1 MSCCVGP
8 LPAMMAD
15 EVERG
20 KLKAR
25 VEELRHSARPLADGS
40 VNYVVSVPAIHCG
53 LCISTIEKTLGKL
66 PGVTAVRANLTLRRV
81 SVTLADAEQ
90 SPVRFVES
98 LENLG
103 YQAQVLDE
111 APSIKEDRE
120 LKTLVR
126 SLAVS
131 GFAAANIMLL
141 SVSVWSGAGPATT
154 EVFHYLSA
162 LIAIPT
168 VAYSGQ
174 VFFRSAAGALK
185 HRRVNMDVPISLG
198 ITLAT
203 VMSLYESFMGAGHA
217 YFDAAVSLIF
227 FLLIGRTLDYVMRNK
242 ARNAVQ
248 SLARLS
254 AKGGMVV
261 LADGSTTYQM
271 LDTIRPGMILRVA
284 PGERVPVDGTVIEGS
299 SDVDRALVTGESAPV
314 AVVKGSTLEAG
325 TLNLTGS
332 IDLQADREAK
342 DSFLAE
348 ILQMMQAAESGQG
361 QYVRMADRMA
371 RLYAPCVHI
380 MALASFIG
388 WMIATSGN
396 WHQSI
401 TVAISVLI
409 ITCPCALGLAVPV
422 AHVIA
427 ASRLSSIGVLM
438 KDGSALERLAEIDE
452 VAFDKT
458 GTLTTNLA
466 VIDSGIIP
474 AGKLAQV
481 AKALCLR
488 SVHPAAKALAKSI
501 AEAPYQ
507 NIKDLHEI
515 PGFGVEGMIEGRLA
529 RLGRQTWVAE
539 IAMSTPNAMP
549 GEGMGFAMAGSPLFA
564 LHLHEE
570 LRAGSQATIKNFNAA
585 HVAST
590 ILSGDS
596 KTAVDAIASMLKA
609 DAAHCSLKPG
619 DKLSYLKTRADQGHK
634 VLMVGDGLND
644 APALAAAHVSMAPA
658 TASDTGR
665 QAADFVFTRDNLNSV
680 WNAYRVATSAQRLVK
695 ENFGLAI
702 LYNVVA
708 VPLAVSGALNPLI
721 AAVAMSSSSILVVA
735 NSMRLYL
742 LNVRS
747 TSAPASST
755 VGAVGASQERAA

>member
-1 MSCCVGP
+1 MSCCIGP
-8 LPAMMAD
+8 LPGLMAD

-20 KLKAR
+20 KLNAR
-25 VEELRHSARPLADGS
+25 VEELRHGARQLADGT

-53 LCISTIEKTLGKL
+53 LCISTIEKALSQV
-66 PGVTAVRANLTLRRV
+66 PGVTAVRANLSLRRV
-81 SVTLADAEQ
+81 SVTLADVTQ
-90 SPVRFVES
+90 SPVRFVQS
-98 LENLG
+98 LEGLG
-103 YQAQVLDE
+103 YSAQVLDE
-111 APSIKEDRE
+111 GNSAVGDRE
-120 LKTLVR
+120 LKVLVR

-141 SVSVWSGAGPATT
+141 SVSVWSGAGPVTT
-154 EVFHYLSA
+154 QVFHYLSA

-174 VFFRSAAGALK
+174 VFFRSAAAALK
-185 HRRVNMDVPISLG
+185 RRRVNMDVPISLG
-198 ITLAT
+198 IALAT
-203 VMSLYESFMGAGHA
+203 VMSLYESFVGGGHA

-227 FLLIGRTLDYVMRNK
+227 FLLIGRTLDHVMRNK

-254 AKGGMVV
+254 AKAGLVV
-261 LADGSTTYQM
+261 SPDGSTQYHV
-271 LDTIRPGMILRVA
+271 LEDIRVGMILRVA
-284 PGERVPVDGTVIEGS
+284 PGERVPVDGTVIEGA

-314 AVVKGSTLEAG
+314 AVGTGSMLEAG
-325 TLNLTGS
+325 ILNLTGS
-332 IDLQADREAK
+332 LDLRADREAK

-348 ILQMMQAAESGQG
+348 ILQMMQAAENGQG
-361 QYVRMADRMA
+361 QYMRVADRMA
-371 RLYAPCVHI
+371 RLYAPCVHV

-388 WMIATSGN
+388 WMIITSGN
-396 WHQSI
+396 WHQAI

-427 ASRLSSIGVLM
+427 ASRLSAMGVLM

-466 VIDSGIIP
+466 VVDSAMIP
-474 AGKLAQV
+474 SGKLSQV
-481 AKALCLR
+481 AKALGLR

-501 AEAPYQ
+501 AEMPYLGLEG
-507 NIKDLHEI
+507 LHEI
-515 PGFGVEGMIEGRLA
+515 PGFGVEGTVEGRLA
-529 RLGRQTWVAE
+529 RLGRQAWVSE
-539 IAMSTPNAMP
+539 IASPYHSSLPA
-549 GEGMGFAMAGSPLFA
+549 EGMAFAMAGSPIFILP
-564 LHLHEE
+564 LREE
-570 LRAGSQATIKNFNAA
+570 LRAEAGATLQNFSAA
-585 HVAST
+585 HIPST

-596 KTAVDAIASMLKA
+596 RGAVETISNLLGADIAKSG
-609 DAAHCSLKPG
+609 LKPG
-619 DKLSYLKTRADQGHK
+619 DKLNFLKARADAGHK

-665 QAADFVFTRDNLNSV
+665 QAADFVFVRDSLMAV
-680 WNAYRVATSAQRLVK
+680 WNAYRVAKAAQRVVK

-702 LYNVVA
+702 LYNVIA

-721 AAVAMSSSSILVVA
+721 AAAAMSSSSILVVA

-742 LNVRS
+742 LNTRS
-747 TSAPASST
+747 SPREKNLKVESPA
-755 VGAVGASQERAA
+755 VPRDQAA

>member
-1 MSCCVGP
+1 
-8 LPAMMAD
+8 MAD
-15 EVERG
+15 EVDRS
-20 KLKAR
+20 KFNAR
-25 VEELRHSARPLADGS
+25 VEELRHDARNLADGT
-40 VNYVVSVPAIHCG
+40 VNYVVSAPAIHCG
-53 LCISTIEKTLGKL
+53 LCISTIEKALSQL
-66 PGVTAVRANLTLRRV
+66 PGVTAVRANLSLRRV
-81 SVTLADAEQ
+81 SVTLVDSDQ
-90 SPVRFVES
+90 SPAPFVES
-98 LENLG
+98 LERLG
-103 YQAQVLDE
+103 YSPQSLDE
-111 APSIKEDRE
+111 GNSTKDDRE

-131 GFAAANIMLL
+131 GFAAANVMLL

-198 ITLAT
+198 IILAT

-227 FLLIGRTLDYVMRNK
+227 FLLIGRTLDHVMRNK

-254 AKGGMVV
+254 AKGGLVV
-261 LADGSTTYQM
+261 LPDGSTSYQM
-271 LDTIRPGMILRVA
+271 LDAIRAGMILRVT
-284 PGERVPVDGTVIEGS
+284 PGERVPVDGTVVHGS
-299 SDVDRALVTGESAPV
+299 SDVDRALVTGESAPI
-314 AVVKGSTLEAG
+314 AVTKGSALEAG
-325 TLNLTGS
+325 ILNLTGS
-332 IDLQADREAK
+332 VDIRADRQAK

-361 QYVRMADRMA
+361 HYVRMADRMA
-371 RLYAPCVHI
+371 RLYAPCVHV

-388 WMIATSGN
+388 WMIMTSGD

-466 VIDSGIIP
+466 VIDSTGIP
-474 AGKLAQV
+474 PGKLAQV
-481 AKALCLR
+481 AKALCMR
-488 SVHPAAKALAKSI
+488 SVHPAAKALARSI
-501 AEAPYQ
+501 GELPYQ
-507 NIKDLHEI
+507 NIDDLREI
-515 PGFGVEGMIEGRLA
+515 PGFGVEGLIDGRLA
-529 RLGRQTWVAE
+529 RLGRTAWVAE
-539 IAMSTPNAMP
+539 IAVKTQ
-549 GEGMGFAMAGSPLFA
+549 GELPLEGLGFAMAGGPAFF
-564 LHLHEE
+564 LHLSEE
-570 LRAGSQATIKNFNAA
+570 LRAGSVGT
-585 HVAST
+585 VASFKAIDIPAT
-590 ILSGDS
+590 ILSGDAAKS
-596 KTAVDAIASMLKA
+596 VSAVA
-609 DAAHCSLKPG
+609 DLLGIEFFKGGLRPG
-619 DKLSYLKTRADQGHK
+619 DKLSYLQECVAHGHK

-644 APALAAAHVSMAPA
+644 APALAAANVSIAPA
-658 TASDTGR
+658 SASDTGR
-665 QAADFVFTRDNLNSV
+665 QAADFVFTRDNLDAV
-680 WNAYRVATSAQRLVK
+680 WNAYRLAKSAQRIVK

-742 LNVRS
+742 VNARS
-747 TSAPASST
+747 SSAVKPAR
-755 VGAVGASQERAA
+755 VGKILTARDKAA

>member
-8 LPAMMAD
+8 LPVILAD
-15 EVERG
+15 EIERG
-20 KLKAR
+20 KFNAR
-25 VEELRHSARPLADGS
+25 VEELRHGAQTLADGT
-40 VNYVVSVPAIHCG
+40 VNYVVSVPGIYCG
-53 LCISTIEKTLGKL
+53 LCISTIEKTLGQL
-66 PGVTAVRANLTLRRV
+66 PGVTSVRANLSLRRV
-81 SVTLADAEQ
+81 SITLVNADQ
-90 SPVRFVES
+90 SPTRFAES
-98 LENLG
+98 LERLG
-103 YQAQVLDE
+103 YFPQVMDE
-111 APSIKEDRE
+111 GNSTKDDQE

-141 SVSVWSGAGPATT
+141 SVSVWAGAGPATT

-162 LIAIPT
+162 VIAIPT

-203 VMSLYESFMGAGHA
+203 MMSLYESFMGAGHA

-227 FLLIGRTLDYVMRNK
+227 FLLIGRTLDHVMRNK

-254 AKGGMVV
+254 AKGGLVV
-261 LADGSTTYQM
+261 LPDGSTNYQM
-271 LDTIRPGMILRVA
+271 LDTLRVGMVLRVA

-314 AVVKGSTLEAG
+314 AVGKGAMLEAG
-325 TLNLTGS
+325 ILNLTGS
-332 IDLQADREAK
+332 VDIRADREAK

-348 ILQMMQAAESGQG
+348 ILQMMQVAENGQG
-361 QYVRMADRMA
+361 QYVRMADRIA
-371 RLYAPCVHI
+371 RLYAPFVHI
-380 MALASFIG
+380 MALASFVG
-388 WMIATSGN
+388 WMFFTSGD
-396 WHQSI
+396 WHQAI

-466 VIDSGIIP
+466 VMDSSVVP
-474 AGKLAQV
+474 HGKLGHV
-481 AKALCLR
+481 AKALCMH
-488 SVHPAAKALAKSI
+488 SVHPAAKALARSLL
-501 AEAPYQ
+501 ETPYQ
-507 NIKDLHEI
+507 SIEGLHEI
-515 PGFGVEGMIEGRLA
+515 PGFGVEGVVDGHLA
-529 RLGRQTWVAE
+529 RLGRTVWVAE
-539 IAMSTPNAMP
+539 IATATKTELPT
-549 GEGMGFAMAGSPLFA
+549 EGLSFAMAGSPVFTLQ
-564 LHLHEE
+564 LSEE
-570 LRAGSQATIKNFNAA
+570 LRVGSANTVDHFKTA

-596 KTAVDAIASMLKA
+596 AGPVQAIATLLGVDSARSGLR
-609 DAAHCSLKPG
+609 PG
-619 DKLSYLKTRADQGHK
+619 DKLGYLQERAAQGHK

-658 TASDTGR
+658 SASDTGR
-665 QAADFVFTRDNLNSV
+665 HAADFVFTRDSLVSV
-680 WNAYRVATSAQRLVK
+680 WDACRVAKAAQRIVK

-702 LYNVVA
+702 LYNVIA
-708 VPLAVSGALNPLI
+708 VPLAVSGFLNPLI

-742 LNVRS
+742 LNTQS
-747 TSAPASST
+747 DSASK
-755 VGAVGASQERAA
+755 AVALHKIRCGQEMAA

>member
-8 LPAMMAD
+8 LPGLMAD

-20 KLKAR
+20 KLNAR
-25 VEELRHSARPLADGS
+25 VEELRHGARSLADGT

-53 LCISTIEKTLGKL
+53 QCISTIEKTLSQL
-66 PGVTAVRANLTLRRV
+66 PGVTAVRANLSLRRV
-81 SVTLADAEQ
+81 SVTLADAAQ
-90 SPVRFVES
+90 SPARFVES
-98 LENLG
+98 LETLG
-103 YQAQVLDE
+103 YSAQVLDE
-111 APSIKEDRE
+111 GNSAKDDRE
-120 LKTLVR
+120 LKILVR

-141 SVSVWSGAGPATT
+141 SVSVWSGAGPVTT
-154 EVFHYLSA
+154 QVFHYLSA

-174 VFFRSAAGALK
+174 VFFRSAAAALK

-203 VMSLYESFMGAGHA
+203 VMSLYESFLGGGHA

-227 FLLIGRTLDYVMRNK
+227 FLLIGRTLDHVMRNK

-254 AKGGMVV
+254 AKAGLVV
-261 LADGSTTYQM
+261 SPDGSTNYHM
-271 LDTIRPGMILRVA
+271 LDDIRAGMILRVA

-314 AVVKGSTLEAG
+314 AIAKGSVLEAG
-325 TLNLTGS
+325 ILNLTGS
-332 IDLQADREAK
+332 IDIRADREAK

-348 ILQMMQAAESGQG
+348 ILQMMQVAENGQG

-371 RLYAPCVHI
+371 RLYAPCVHV
-380 MALASFIG
+380 MALASFTG
-388 WMIATSGN
+388 WMIITSGN
-396 WHQSI
+396 WHQAI

-427 ASRLSSIGVLM
+427 ASRLSSMGVLM

-466 VIDSGIIP
+466 IVDSAIIP
-474 AGKLAQV
+474 SGKLARI

-488 SVHPAAKALAKSI
+488 SVHPAAKALAKGI
-501 AEAPYQ
+501 TELPYQ
-507 NIKDLHEI
+507 GIEDLHEI
-515 PGFGVEGMIEGRLA
+515 PGFGVEGTVDGRLT
-529 RLGRQTWVAE
+529 RLGRQAWVSE
-539 IAMSTPNAMP
+539 IATPQHKDVTT
-549 GEGMGFAMAGSPLFA
+549 EGMGFAMAGSPVFVLP
-564 LHLHEE
+564 LQED
-570 LRAGSQATIKNFNAA
+570 LRAGAAATVQNFKAA
-585 HVAST
+585 HVPTT

-596 KTAVDAIASMLKA
+596 SGAVETIASLLGVDFAK
-609 DAAHCSLKPG
+609 SGLKPG
-619 DKLSYLKTRADQGHK
+619 DKLSFLKSRADAGHK

-644 APALAAAHVSMAPA
+644 APALAAAHVSIAPA

-665 QAADFVFTRDNLNSV
+665 QAADFVFVRDSLISV
-680 WNAYRVATSAQRLVK
+680 WNAHRVAKAAQRVVK

-702 LYNVVA
+702 LYNVIA

-721 AAVAMSSSSILVVA
+721 AAAAMSSSSILVVA

-742 LNVRS
+742 LNVKS
-747 TSAPASST
+747 SPEAPSFKIENSN
-755 VGAVGASQERAA
+755 AVRDQAA

>member
-8 LPAMMAD
+8 LPGLVAN
-15 EVERG
+15 EVDRS
-20 KLKAR
+20 KFNAR
-25 VEELRHSARPLADGS
+25 VEELRHGARTLEDGT
-40 VNYVVSVPAIHCG
+40 VNYVVSAPAIHCG
-53 LCISTIEKTLGKL
+53 VCISTIEKALSQL
-66 PGVTAVRANLTLRRV
+66 PGVKHVRANLSLRRV
-81 SVTLADAEQ
+81 SVTLVNSDQ
-90 SPVRFVES
+90 SPAPFVER
-98 LENLG
+98 LEKLG
-103 YQAQVLDE
+103 YSAQSLDE
-111 APSIKEDRE
+111 GSSTNDDRE
-120 LKTLVR
+120 LRTLVR

-131 GFAAANIMLL
+131 GFAAANVMLL
-141 SVSVWSGAGPATT
+141 SVSVWSGTGPATT

-168 VAYSGQ
+168 VAYAGQ
-174 VFFRSAAGALK
+174 VFFRSAVGALK

-227 FLLIGRTLDYVMRNK
+227 FLLIGRTLDHVMRNK

-254 AKGGMVV
+254 AKGGLVV
-261 LADGSTTYQM
+261 LPDGSMSYQM
-271 LDTIRPGMILRVA
+271 LDAIRAGMILRVA
-284 PGERVPVDGTVIEGS
+284 PGERVPVDGTVIYGT
-299 SDVDRALVTGESAPV
+299 SDVDRALVTGESIPV
-314 AVVKGSTLEAG
+314 AVGRGASLEAG
-325 TLNLTGS
+325 ILNLTGS
-332 IDLQADREAK
+332 VDIRADREAK

-348 ILQMMQAAESGQG
+348 ILQMMQAAETGQG
-361 QYVRMADRMA
+361 QYVRIADRMA
-371 RLYAPCVHI
+371 RLYAPCVHV

-388 WMIATSGN
+388 WMFLTSGD

-438 KDGSALERLAEIDE
+438 KDGSALERLADIDE

-466 VIDSGIIP
+466 VVDGSVIP
-474 AGKLAQV
+474 SGKLAQV
-481 AKALCLR
+481 AKALCMR
-488 SVHPAAKALAKSI
+488 SVHPAAKALARSI
-501 AEAPYQ
+501 DELPTQ
-507 NIKDLHEI
+507 HIDDLHEI
-515 PGFGVEGMIEGRLA
+515 PGFGVEGLVDGRVA
-529 RLGRQTWVAE
+529 RLGRLTWVTE
-539 IAMSTPNAMP
+539 IAVKTQ
-549 GEGMGFAMAGSPLFA
+549 GELPVEGLGFAMAGSPAFFLQ
-564 LHLHEE
+564 LSEE
-570 LRAGSQATIKNFNAA
+570 LRVGSIGTVQSFKSANVPT
-585 HVAST
+585 T
-590 ILSGDS
+590 ILSGDAAKS
-596 KTAVDAIASMLKA
+596 VSAVAHLLAIEHYESGLR
-609 DAAHCSLKPG
+609 PG
-619 DKLSYLKTRADQGHK
+619 DKLSYLQGRATQGQK

-658 TASDTGR
+658 SASDTGR
-665 QAADFVFTRDNLNSV
+665 QAADFVFTRDSLDAV
-680 WNAYRVATSAQRLVK
+680 WSAYDLAKAAQRIVK

-702 LYNVVA
+702 LYNVIA

-742 LNVRS
+742 VHSRSSSVSRTLMVRN
-747 TSAPASST
+747 TLP
-755 VGAVGASQERAA
+755 SQEKAA

>member
-1 MSCCVGP
+1 V
-8 LPAMMAD
+8 AD
-15 EVERG
+15 EVALG
-20 KLKAR
+20 KFNAR
-25 VEELRHSARPLADGS
+25 VEELRHGARLLADGS
-40 VNYVVSVPAIHCG
+40 VNYVVSAPAIHCG
-53 LCISTIEKTLGKL
+53 LCISSIEKTLNQL
-66 PGVTAVRANLTLRRV
+66 PGVTAVRANLSLRRV
-81 SVTLADAEQ
+81 SVTLANADQ
-90 SPVRFVES
+90 SPAPFVGS
-98 LENLG
+98 LERLG
-103 YQAQVLDE
+103 YPVQALDE
-111 APSIKEDRE
+111 GNSTRDDQE

-227 FLLIGRTLDYVMRNK
+227 FLLIGRTLDHVMRNK
-242 ARNAVQ
+242 ARNAVR

-254 AKGGMVV
+254 AKAGLVV
-261 LADGSTTYQM
+261 MPDGSTHYQM
-271 LDTIRPGMILRVA
+271 LDAIRAGMILRVA

-314 AVVKGSTLEAG
+314 PISKGSTLEAG
-325 TLNLTGS
+325 ILNLTGS
-332 IDLQADREAK
+332 VDIRTDREAK

-361 QYVRMADRMA
+361 HYVRMADRMA

-388 WMIATSGN
+388 WMILTSGG

-438 KDGSALERLAEIDE
+438 KDGGALERLADIDE

-458 GTLTTNLA
+458 GTLTTNLSVVDSA
-466 VIDSGIIP
+466 VIPS
-474 AGKLAQV
+474 GKLAQI
-481 AKALCLR
+481 AKALCMR
-488 SVHPAAKALAKSI
+488 SVHPAAKALARSI
-501 AEAPYQ
+501 GEAPYQ
-507 NIKDLHEI
+507 SIEGLHES
-515 PGFGVEGMIEGRLA
+515 PGFGVEGLVDGRLT
-529 RLGRQTWVAE
+529 RLGRISWVSE
-539 IAMSTPNAMP
+539 IAAKTQGGFPS
-549 GEGMGFAMAGSPLFA
+549 EGLGFVLAGSPVFQ
-564 LHLHEE
+564 
-570 LRAGSQATIKNFNAA
+570 LRLSEDLREGSAATVQKFKAIDIE
-585 HVAST
+585 ST

-596 KTAVDAIASMLKA
+596 SGPVKTIANILGVDHARNGLR
-609 DAAHCSLKPG
+609 PG
-619 DKLSYLKTRADQGHK
+619 DKLSYLQGRAQEGHK

-658 TASDTGR
+658 SASDTGR
-665 QAADFVFTRDNLNSV
+665 QAADFVFTRDNLDAV
-680 WNAYRVATSAQRLVK
+680 WNAYRVAKAAQRIVK

-742 LNVRS
+742 VNARS
-747 TSAPASST
+747 SASAKPVAIGRLSVSRD
-755 VGAVGASQERAA
+755 RAA

>member
-15 EVERG
+15 EVDRG
-20 KLKAR
+20 KLNAR
-25 VEELRHSARPLADGS
+25 IEELRHYARPLADGS
-40 VNYVVSVPAIHCG
+40 VNYVVSAPAIHCG
-53 LCISTIEKTLGKL
+53 VCISTIEKNLGQL
-66 PGVTAVRANLTLRRV
+66 PGVKAVRANLSLKRV
-81 SVTLADAEQ
+81 SVTLADAAQ
-90 SPVRFVES
+90 SPAGFVES
-98 LENLG
+98 LEKLG
-103 YQAQVLDE
+103 YSAQVLDE
-111 APSIKEDRE
+111 GNSSKDDKE

-141 SVSVWSGAGPATT
+141 SVSVWSGAGPVTT
-154 EVFHYLSA
+154 QVFHYLSA

-168 VAYSGQ
+168 VAYAGQ

-203 VMSLYESFMGAGHA
+203 VMSLYESFMGGGHA

-227 FLLIGRTLDYVMRNK
+227 FLLIGRTMDYLMRTK

-254 AKGGMVV
+254 AKAGLVV
-261 LADGSTTYQM
+261 QADGSTHYYM
-271 LDTIRPGMILRVA
+271 LDDIRAGMVLRVA
-284 PGERVPVDGTVIEGS
+284 PGERVPVDGTVVAGT

-314 AVVKGSTLEAG
+314 AIAKGAPLEAG
-325 TLNLTGS
+325 ILNLTGS
-332 IDLQADREAK
+332 IDIRADREAK

-348 ILQMMQAAESGQG
+348 ILLMMQAAENGQG
-361 QYVRMADRMA
+361 HYVRMADRMA
-371 RLYAPCVHI
+371 RLYAPCVHV
-380 MALASFIG
+380 MALSSFIG
-388 WMIATSGN
+388 WMILTHGS

-427 ASRLSSIGVLM
+427 AARLSSIGVLM

-466 VIDSGIIP
+466 VVDAETIP
-474 AGKLAQV
+474 AGKLARV
-481 AKALCLR
+481 AKALCMR
-488 SVHPAAKALAKSI
+488 SVHPAARALAKSI
-501 AEAPYQ
+501 DELPYQ
-507 NIKDLHEI
+507 DIEGLHEI
-515 PGFGVEGMIEGRLA
+515 PGFGVEGLVDGRLA
-529 RLGRQTWVAE
+529 SLGRRNWVSE
-539 IAMSTPNAMP
+539 IAVQPLADGTV
-549 GEGMGFAMAGSPLFA
+549 EGLGFAMAGSPVFA
-564 LHLHEE
+564 LRLHEE
-570 LRAGSQATIKNFNAA
+570 LRAGAAETIQSFKDA
-585 HVAST
+585 HIPGT

-596 KTAVDAIASMLKA
+596 AASVGPIANLLGI
-609 DAAHCSLKPG
+609 DAAKNDLKPG
-619 DKLSYLKTRADQGHK
+619 DKLSYLKGRADAGHK

-665 QAADFVFTRDNLNSV
+665 QAADFVFTRDSLGSV
-680 WNAYRVATSAQRLVK
+680 WNAYRVARAANRVVK

-702 LYNVVA
+702 AYNVIA
-708 VPLAVSGALNPLI
+708 VPLAVAGYLNPLI

-742 LNVRS
+742 VRVKAASANPNV
-747 TSAPASST
+747 TI
-755 VGAVGASQERAA
+755 GNFAVPKDKAA